1 MNIKK
6 ENSKERK
13 HTRKNKKNKKQA
25 EVRKEKHNKC
35 FAIHVINYQLSQKL
49 INLN

>member
-13 HTRKNKKNKKQA
+13 HRRENRKNEKQA
-25 EVRKEKHNKC
+25 EVWKKKHNKC
-35 FAIHVINYQLSQKL
+35 FAINVINY
-49 INLN
+49 